1 MPTHV
6 SQMPELISS
15 GAVRVDVVLIRAR
28 PAREPGVYSLGVIAD
43 WVQDLVA
50 AARFV
55 VAELDPRLPLTGGD
69 ALLSGERIAH
79 FTEADADEVLLPELV
94 PSDTDRAIAARVA
107 ELVSDRA
114 TVQFGIGGQ
123 PGAVG
128 RAVGGPDDR
137 GIPTGIT

>member
-50 AARFV
+50 AARVV
-55 VAELDPRLPLTGGD
+55 VAELDQRLTLTGGD
-69 ALLSGERIAH
+69 ALLSRESIAH
-79 FTEADADEVLLPELV
+79 FTAADEDELLMPEPV
-94 PSDTDRAIAARVA
+94 PSDHDSAIAARAA
-107 ELVSDRA
+107 EQIGRPSWRERVLQYVSFSA
-114 TVQFGIGGQ
+114 SAEYSKT
-123 PGAVG
+123 
-128 RAVGGPDDR
+128 
-137 GIPTGIT
+137 